1 MILDLFSL
9 FHPHKF
15 PVNSAPFR
23 PIDTRRRNPLS
34 MEFDEEIRLSKFGLA
49 ASQHRQQS
57 PQSSTEPSI
66 LY

>member
-1 MILDLFSL
+1 
-9 FHPHKF
+9 
-15 PVNSAPFR
+15 
-23 PIDTRRRNPLS
+23 